1 MNGEKE
7 PAVVKSNCRF
17 CSLKNVCR
25 KSRLKNIFR
34 RHTIKTGSKI
44 RTAGSGLEML
54 REESGMEQSYCVTRE
69 QAEQEMEYYRKIF
82 DVVRLLGAD
91 NFAKL
96 KRQEEGDNPVGI
108 CQCYDFWKR
117 GRICDNCISRVVFTE
132 KIQKSKLELIDEEVY
147 QVIAR
152 YVEIDGEPYVMELIR
167 KMDDDSLLDSIG
179 RTRLLNKLVHYNE
192 ELYKDAL
199 TGAYNR
205 RYFEERV
212 KKTTQHAGVAVI
224 DIDDFKLCND
234 TYGHQAGDAALNA
247 MVDAIRQSIRKTD
260 SLIRYGGDEFLLV
273 MPEIAEE
280 IFLDKLQQMQ
290 RKIRAVKMSQFPRMR
305 ISASIG
311 GVIAENETIENA
323 VMRADQLMYQA
334 KAQKNTVVTEENAID
349 GTEDMGVYMERN
361 KVKHQI
367 LIVDDSLINRMIL
380 KEILEEDFQI
390 LEAENGAEAVELLGQ
405 YGTGISL
412 VLLDINMPVMD
423 GFEVLKIMNQDQ
435 LIEDIPVIMISSE
448 DSGETVR
455 RAYELGVS
463 DYINRPYDA
472 KVVYQRVYNTI
483 KLYAK
488 QRKLMSLVASQIYE
502 KEKYNQMMISILSHI
517 VEFRNGES
525 GLHVMHINVLT
536 GMLLEQLAG
545 KNAGYSISGEDQHL
559 IAMASAL
566 HDIGKIGIEEKI
578 INKPGKLTPEEF
590 EVMKN
595 HTIIGEA
602 MLDSLDMFQNE
613 KLVQIAKKICRWH
626 HERYDGN
633 GYPDGLKGDMI
644 PIAAQVVSL
653 VDVYDAL
660 VSDRVYKKAYSHETA
675 IKMILNGECGA
686 FNPVLLECL
695 VEIQDRIGEK
705 LRAVTE
711 HVTGK

>member
-34 RHTIKTGSKI
+34 RHTIKTGSKF

-54 REESGMEQSYCVTRE
+54 QEESGMEQSYCVTRE

-96 KRQEEGDNPVGI
+96 KRQEEGDNPEGI

-412 VLLDINMPVMD
+412 MLLDINMPVMD

-502 KEKYNQMMISILSHI
+502 KEKYNQMMISILSQI

-578 INKPGKLTPEEF
+578 LNKPGKLTPEEF

-595 HTIIGEA
+595 HTIIGETI
-602 MLDSLDMFQNE
+602 LDSLDMFQNE

-644 PIAAQVVSL
+644 PIAAQIVSL

>member
-7 PAVVKSNCRF
+7 PAVVKSSCRF

-54 REESGMEQSYCVTRE
+54 REESGMEQSYCVTRK

-536 GMLLEQLAG
+536 GMLLEQLVG

-578 INKPGKLTPEEF
+578 INKPGKLTLEEF

>member
-1 MNGEKE
+1 
-7 PAVVKSNCRF
+7 
-17 CSLKNVCR
+17 
-25 KSRLKNIFR
+25 
-34 RHTIKTGSKI
+34 
-44 RTAGSGLEML
+44 
-54 REESGMEQSYCVTRE
+54 
-69 QAEQEMEYYRKIF
+69 
-82 DVVRLLGAD
+82 
-91 NFAKL
+91 
-96 KRQEEGDNPVGI
+96 
-108 CQCYDFWKR
+108 
-117 GRICDNCISRVVFTE
+117 
-132 KIQKSKLELIDEEVY
+132 
-147 QVIAR
+147 
-152 YVEIDGEPYVMELIR
+152 
-167 KMDDDSLLDSIG
+167 
-179 RTRLLNKLVHYNE
+179 
-192 ELYKDAL
+192 
-199 TGAYNR
+199 
-205 RYFEERV
+205 
-212 KKTTQHAGVAVI
+212 
-224 DIDDFKLCND
+224 
-234 TYGHQAGDAALNA
+234 
-247 MVDAIRQSIRKTD
+247 
-260 SLIRYGGDEFLLV
+260 
-273 MPEIAEE
+273 
-280 IFLDKLQQMQ
+280 
-290 RKIRAVKMSQFPRMR
+290 MSQFPRMR

-334 KAQKNTVVTEENAID
+334 KTQKNTVVTEENAID

-412 VLLDINMPVMD
+412 MLLDINMPVMD

-545 KNAGYSISGEDQHL
+545 KNTGYSISGEDQYL
-559 IAMASAL
+559 ITMASAL

-578 INKPGKLTPEEF
+578 LNKPGKLTPEEF

-595 HTIIGEA
+595 HTIIGETI
-602 MLDSLDMFQNE
+602 LDSLDMFQNE

-644 PIAAQVVSL
+644 PIAAQIVSL

-695 VEIQDRIGEK
+695 VEIQDGIGEK

>member
-1 MNGEKE
+1 MVKKNRQLWKAAAGF
-7 PAVVKSNCRF
+7 AV
-17 CSLKNVCR
+17 LKNVCR
-25 KSRLKNIFR
+25 KSRLKNVFR
-34 RHTIKTGSKI
+34 RHTIKTGSKF
-44 RTAGSGLEML
+44 RTAGRGLEML
-54 REESGMEQSYCVTRE
+54 REESGMEQSYCETRE

-91 NFAKL
+91 NFEKL
-96 KRQEEGDNPVGI
+96 KRQEEGDNPEMV

-212 KKTTQHAGVAVI
+212 KKTTQQAGVAVI

-234 TYGHQAGDAALNA
+234 TYGHQAGDAALYA
-247 MVDAIRQSIRKTD
+247 TVDAIRQSIRKTD

-305 ISASIG
+305 ISVSIG

-349 GTEDMGVYMERN
+349 ETEDVGVYMERN

-380 KEILEEDFQI
+380 KEILEEDFRI

-405 YGTGISL
+405 YETGISL

-590 EVMKN
+590 EVMKS
-595 HTIIGEA
+595 HTTIGEA
-602 MLDSLDMFQNE
+602 MLESLDMFQNE

-633 GYPDGLKGDMI
+633 GYPDGLKGDEI

-705 LRAVTE
+705 LRSVTE
-711 HVTGK
+711 RVTGK

>member
-1 MNGEKE
+1 
-7 PAVVKSNCRF
+7 
-17 CSLKNVCR
+17 
-25 KSRLKNIFR
+25 
-34 RHTIKTGSKI
+34 
-44 RTAGSGLEML
+44 
-54 REESGMEQSYCVTRE
+54 MEQSYCVTRE

-82 DVVRLLGAD
+82 DVVRFLGAD

-96 KRQEEGDNPVGI
+96 KKQEEGDNPEGI

-152 YVEIDGEPYVMELIR
+152 YIEIDGEPYVMELIR

-405 YGTGISL
+405 YETGISL

-633 GYPDGLKGDMI
+633 GYPDGLKGDVI

>member
-7 PAVVKSNCRF
+7 PAVVKSSCRF

-234 TYGHQAGDAALNA
+234 IYGHQAGDAALNA